1 MHIFAKTTSIHVI
14 NKFRLRVTEVHD
26 TIRLITYEFLF
37 IFHCNYAIILCAYS
51 CHQCLLDRDG
61 VSEVLLLSFSASNIS
76 DTLKSGLGVG
86 YAKMKQ
92 ICKLSLEL

>member
-37 IFHCNYAIILCAYS
+37 IFHCNYGRILYRFRNKVRYWSKNAKFAYHLYLYIYIFIFIHHS
-51 CHQCLLDRDG
+51 W
-61 VSEVLLLSFSASNIS
+61 
-76 DTLKSGLGVG
+76 
-86 YAKMKQ
+86 
-92 ICKLSLEL
+92 